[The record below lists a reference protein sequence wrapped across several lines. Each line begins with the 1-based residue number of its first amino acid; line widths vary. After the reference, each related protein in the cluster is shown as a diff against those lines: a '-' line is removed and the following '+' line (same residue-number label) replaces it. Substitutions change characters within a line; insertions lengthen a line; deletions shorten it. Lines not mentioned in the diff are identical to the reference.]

1 VTVNTNTTIPPSGMA
16 IEVGKVQVKSGETVR
31 VPITLRNSGNV
42 ANMNYQVRYN
52 AGIVRPESDAAKGPM
67 LSNAYQS
74 SNIKDSGLIRVGFS
88 QTTGL
93 QGTGVVAELVF
104 RAIGA
109 AGTRTD
115 LPIEVTA
122 INDPGGAT
130 LNIDKIPG
138 SIEIFPDVKPPAD
151 CDGDGRLTAN
161 DALCALQM
169 SVGLIPVNLQVDMDK
184 NGQVTSRDATI
195 ILLRALGKQ

>member
-1 VTVNTNTTIPPSGMA
+1 
-16 IEVGKVQVKSGETVR
+16 
-31 VPITLRNSGNV
+31 
-42 ANMNYQVRYN
+42 MNYQVRYN

-109 AGTRTD
+109 AGTKTD

-138 SIEIFPDVKPPAD
+138 SIEIFPDVKPLPD
-151 CDGDGRLTAN
+151 CDGDGRWTAN